1 MSSDTIPF
9 QWLTTEPS
17 LCEKTKFIDV
27 DYEDLMKS
35 KRDIVLNTPEL
46 RDLFTI
52 GAYETQHNNVLFEGD
67 EYAII
72 GCDLKNLKTLKR
84 AIKTVVD
91 LEKSLVLCVAEVS
104 LAYMATED
112 ADAALAW
119 SSTLSPGRHAG
130 LGLQLS
136 LTSVPRHDVLSS
148 RAMVSG
154 SR

>member
-1 MSSDTIPF
+1 MEIEIKGSKQADFSSDTIPF
-9 QWLTTEPS
+9 QWLTTDPS
-17 LCEKTKFIDV
+17 LCTNTKFIDV

-35 KRDIVLNTPEL
+35 KRDVVLNTPEL

-72 GCDLKNLKTLKR
+72 GCDLRNLNTLKR

-91 LEKSLVLCVAEVS
+91 LDKSLVLCVAEVS

-112 ADAALAW
+112 ADAVLTW
-119 SSTLSPGRHAG
+119 SSTLSSGRLAH
-130 LGLQLS
+130 LDYHLI
-136 LTSVPRHDVLSS
+136 LTTYP
-148 RAMVSG
+148 
-154 SR
+154 